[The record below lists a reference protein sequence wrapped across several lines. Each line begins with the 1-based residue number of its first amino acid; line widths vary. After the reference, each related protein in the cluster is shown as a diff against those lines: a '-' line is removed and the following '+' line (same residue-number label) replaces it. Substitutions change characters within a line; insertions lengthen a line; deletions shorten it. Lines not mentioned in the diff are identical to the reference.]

1 MIIGNSIKLSKPE
14 NESATLF
21 KIDSVRSFIDCVSTL
36 AHHVRERKRKHV
48 LIISDEKYHYE
59 KVRAAYF
66 CWLKEEFDR
75 AGHTGESIP
84 EMHQAYKAEFLLPI
98 LCRENQDFADLV
110 LKVANE
116 GDDTAI
122 VNLLSVADGSICT
135 AKILGEYFQACKG
148 SVKHGG
154 EK

>member
-1 MIIGNSIKLSKPE
+1 MITGNSIKLGKPE
-14 NESATLF
+14 DEKATLF

-48 LIISDEKYHYE
+48 LIIGEEKYRYE

-66 CWLKEEFDR
+66 CWLKEEFGR
-75 AGHTGESIP
+75 AGHAGESIN

-98 LCRENQDFADLV
+98 LCRENQGFADLV
-110 LKVANE
+110 LEVANE
-116 GDDTAI
+116 GDDTKI

-135 AKILGEYFQACKG
+135 TKILGEYFQACKD
-148 SVKHGG
+148 SVTR
-154 EK
+154 